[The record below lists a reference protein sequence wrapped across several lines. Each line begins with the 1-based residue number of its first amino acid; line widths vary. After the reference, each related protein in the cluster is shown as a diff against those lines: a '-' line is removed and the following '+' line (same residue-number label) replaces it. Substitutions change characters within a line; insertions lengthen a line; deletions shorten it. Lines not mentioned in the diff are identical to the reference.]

1 MSPLVKLDGL
11 VTRHPAVVVAAWLS
25 LAVVVG
31 VLSPNL
37 TRLAAEGQANL
48 LPDWAESHRAK
59 ALTAIAWPE
68 QEAEAMTVVAL
79 ERKGGLT
86 AIDQDY
92 ARRLSRRLESPGRPA
107 EINPVL
113 GPNSPPDVAARLVS
127 HDGSMQLIA
136 VPMSS
141 SFVAPKIQA
150 AVAWMQ
156 TQTRDLPPPN
166 GLIVRWSGDAVL
178 GRDYMG
184 NVQTSLDRAAITTV
198 VLLLVVLFIVYRSF
212 WLALIPMVTIG
223 VGLIVSRAALGW
235 LASRGWPVSP
245 LVELFLVALL
255 FGCGTDFCLFIS
267 WRFAEHWNPDNPAGA
282 MRVTLERSAHALLTS
297 AGTVMVGLL
306 LMGTTQFRLF
316 SSTGP
321 SVALGLLITLICTLT
336 LTPALLI
343 LLARAHP
350 GSFAGLIRPAS
361 GFWDRFG
368 YLVMRRPLLAW
379 SITLVL
385 MLPLTL
391 LGLRTHFIQD
401 MVTEMPVA
409 TASVQDL
416 RRISEV
422 FGSGAT
428 TPLSVVLKSDSDLR
442 KSEGIAL
449 IDEVSRLLG
458 KTNRVGEVRSATQ
471 PLGTTALLDRARI
484 ASRLTEVKAGLKLI
498 TDGSGQIQ
506 EGLNS
511 GAAKLR
517 AAHWVERMTG
527 LNLTRPAAPAGKNVP
542 DTTDEMVREL
552 TRAADGA
559 SQIHDGAGRAADQL
573 TEILGDPVGQ
583 RVLETL
589 LVNNA
594 TLRDFPDL
602 KRSLDAY
609 ISADGHLARIDLVQ
623 TDRLFSEKAMDH
635 VGLIRERVES
645 FLAETTGPT
654 ATVLITGGNAESA
667 DIRALTRS
675 DQRQSWVLVPFGV
688 FIVLWMALR
697 DLSACVN
704 LVATMLL
711 TYCFALGATHVV
723 FITILGVEGLDWKVP
738 YFLFVLLVAVG
749 VDYNVFLMARLREEV
764 VALGLRRGIIRAVA
778 QTGGLITSAAA
789 ITACSFASFL
799 SSPLASLRQLGFALV
814 VGIAVDAILV
824 RPLLVPCGHW
834 LWHRRKINKRLT
846 HPPVVVG
853 PVSRI
858 ADPVGL

>member
-11 VTRHPAVVVAAWLS
+11 VTRHPAMVVVVWLS
-25 LAVVVG
+25 VAVVVG
-31 VLSPNL
+31 VLSPDL

-59 ALTAIAWPE
+59 ALTAKAWPE

-79 ERKGGLT
+79 ERPGGLNPVDH
-86 AIDQDY
+86 AY
-92 ARRLSRRLESPGRPA
+92 AKQLATRLESPGRPI
-107 EINPVL
+107 EIKPVL
-113 GPNSPPDVAARLVS
+113 GPNSPPDVAARLIS
-127 HDGSMQLIA
+127 RDGTMQLIA

-156 TQTRDLPPPN
+156 RQTRDPSPPV
-166 GLIVRWSGDAVL
+166 GLIIRWSGDAVL
-178 GRDYMG
+178 GRDYMA
-184 NVQTSLDRAAITTV
+184 NVQTSLDRAAIATV
-198 VLLLVVLFIVYRSF
+198 FLLLIVLFIVYRSF
-212 WLALIPMVTIG
+212 WLALVPMATIG
-223 VGLIVSRAALGW
+223 VGLIVSRAMLGW
-235 LASRGWPVSP
+235 LASKGWPVSP

-267 WRFAEHWNPDNPAGA
+267 WRFAEHWNPDNPSGA

-321 SVALGLLITLICTLT
+321 SVALGLFLTLGSTLT

-350 GSFAGLIRPAS
+350 SSFDGLIRPSS
-361 GFWDRFG
+361 GFWDAFG
-368 YLVMRRPLLAW
+368 HRVMSRPLLAW
-379 SITLVL
+379 SVTLIL
-385 MLPLTL
+385 MMPLTL

-401 MVTEMPVA
+401 LVSEMPPA

-416 RRISEV
+416 RHISEI
-422 FGSGAT
+422 FGAGAT
-428 TPLSVVLKSDSDLR
+428 TPLSVVLKSETDLR
-442 KSEGIAL
+442 SSEGIAL
-449 IDEVSRLLG
+449 IDDVSRLLV
-458 KTNRVGEVRSATQ
+458 KTKRVGEVRSATQ
-471 PLGTTALLDRARI
+471 PLGTTELLERARI
-484 ASRLTEVKAGLKLI
+484 ASRLTQVNDGLKLM
-498 TDGSGQIQ
+498 TGGAGQLE

-517 AAHWVERMTG
+517 AAHWVERLTG
-527 LNLTRPAAPAGKNVP
+527 LPLTRPSTPAKPGP
-542 DTTDEMVREL
+542 DSTDAMLREL
-552 TRAADGA
+552 TQAANGAGQIHAGA
-559 SQIHDGAGRAADQL
+559 SRANSQL
-573 TEILGDPVGQ
+573 NEILSDPVGR
-583 RVLETL
+583 RVLSTL
-589 LVNNA
+589 LVNA
-594 TLRDFPDL
+594 QTLHDFPEL

-623 TDRLFSEKAMDH
+623 TDRLFSEEAMDH

-645 FLAETTGPT
+645 YLDETTGPT

-675 DQRQSWVLVPFGV
+675 DQRQSWVLVPLGV
-688 FIVLWMALR
+688 FLVLLMALK
-697 DLSACVN
+697 DLSACIN

-711 TYCFALGATHVV
+711 TYCFALGATHLV
-723 FITILGVEGLDWKVP
+723 FITILGAEGLDWKVP

-764 VALGLRRGIIRAVA
+764 DALGLRRGIIRAVA

-799 SSPLASLRQLGFALV
+799 SSPLGSLRQLGFALV

-834 LWHRRKINKRLT
+834 LWHRRKITRRGT
-846 HPPVVVG
+846 YPPVSLLV
-853 PVSRI
+853 PQRI
-858 ADPVGL
+858 VDPVGL